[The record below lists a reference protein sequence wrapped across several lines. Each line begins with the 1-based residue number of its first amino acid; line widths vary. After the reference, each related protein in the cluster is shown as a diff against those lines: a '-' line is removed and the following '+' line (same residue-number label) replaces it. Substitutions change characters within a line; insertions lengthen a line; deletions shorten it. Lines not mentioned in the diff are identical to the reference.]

1 MFFTYIYR
9 HGWRYTSLAFSN
21 FLLWFSVLLQLGGLM
36 VLGSSRPVYS
46 QLSAEMGYEEG
57 TLMGSL
63 LLEKLLGGIGLWSFA
78 LIALIVLV
86 KEFVGLALLR
96 RLKINGVLF
105 LICLGLV
112 AYVITM
118 LYYLPIQ

>member
-21 FLLWFSVLLQLGGLM
+21 FLLWLSVLLQLGGLM
-36 VLGSSRPVYS
+36 VLGSSRSVYS

-63 LLEKLLGGIGLWSFA
+63 LLEQLLGGVGLWSFA
-78 LIALIVLV
+78 LIAFIVLV

>member
-1 MFFTYIYR
+1 
-9 HGWRYTSLAFSN
+9 
-21 FLLWFSVLLQLGGLM
+21 M